1 MPRTRPPYPPE
12 FRQEAVRLLRSG
24 ARSTKQLADEL
35 GCSPQTLSNW
45 VRQDQADRG
54 ERQDVLSSEERQRL
68 RELERENK
76 VLRQEREILKRAGGF
91 LCQGDRSTVTRF
103 RFVEAEAA
111 QFPVSLL
118 CRVIG
123 VTRQGYYA
131 WKRRPPSARELAD
144 RKLCERIR
152 QIYAETE
159 EIYGAPRIHSEL
171 KLGDGIAVGKKR
183 VARLMRQLG
192 IRGAD
197 GRRGRVRTTV
207 RDPKRDSAPDLVD
220 RDFARAEPNRLWVC
234 DLKYIQTGQ
243 GFLFLAAVQDVFSRR
258 IVGWSMRD
266 DLKSELVLDALGM
279 AVTTRGGD
287 AAGVVAHSDH
297 GSQYTSLVYGAYA
310 KQSGIDLS
318 MGSIGD
324 PWDNAL
330 AESFFAS
337 LEKELL
343 RRERFQT
350 REHAR
355 LRIFWYIECFY
366 NPRRRHSSLGMLS
379 PVDYEQRHQQEAI
392 AA

>member
-1 MPRTRPPYPPE
+1 M
-12 FRQEAVRLLRSG
+12 
-24 ARSTKQLADEL
+24 
-35 GCSPQTLSNW
+35 
-45 VRQDQADRG
+45 
-54 ERQDVLSSEERQRL
+54 
-68 RELERENK
+68 
-76 VLRQEREILKRAGGF
+76 
-91 LCQGDRSTVTRF
+91 TRF

-118 CRVIG
+118 CKTVG

-131 WKRRPPSARELAD
+131 WKRRPPSRRELAD
-144 RKLCERIR
+144 RKLSERIR
-152 QIYAETE
+152 QIHLETE

-171 KLGDGIAVGKKR
+171 KLVDGIKVGKKR

-197 GRRGRVRTTV
+197 GKRGGVRTTV

-258 IVGWSMRD
+258 IIGWSMRD
-266 DLKSELVLDALGM
+266 DLKAELVLDALGM
-279 AVTTRGGD
+279 AVTARGAE

-297 GSQYTSLVYGAYA
+297 GSQYVSLAYGTYA

-324 PWDNAL
+324 PWDNAV
-330 AESFFAS
+330 AETFFAS
-337 LEKELL
+337 LTKELL
-343 RRERFQT
+343 RRERFAT
-350 REHAR
+350 REQAR

-379 PVDYEQRHQQEAI
+379 PIDYEHRHQQEAI

>member
-1 MPRTRPPYPPE
+1 M
-12 FRQEAVRLLRSG
+12 
-24 ARSTKQLADEL
+24 
-35 GCSPQTLSNW
+35 
-45 VRQDQADRG
+45 
-54 ERQDVLSSEERQRL
+54 
-68 RELERENK
+68 
-76 VLRQEREILKRAGGF
+76 
-91 LCQGDRSTVTRF
+91 TRF
-103 RFVEAEAA
+103 RFVEQEAA

-118 CRVIG
+118 CRVVG

-144 RKLCERIR
+144 RKLSERIR
-152 QIYAETE
+152 QIHLGTE

-171 KLGDGIAVGKKR
+171 KLVDGIRVGKKR

-197 GRRGRVRTTV
+197 GRRGGFKTTV

-258 IVGWSMRD
+258 IIGWSMRD

-279 AVTTRGGD
+279 AV
-287 AAGVVAHSDH
+287 AARRPEERLVAHSDH

-330 AESFFAS
+330 AETFFAS

-343 RRERFQT
+343 RRERFTT

-355 LRIFWYIECFY
+355 MRIFWYIECFY
-366 NPRRRHSSLGMLS
+366 NTRRRHSSLDYLS
-379 PVDYEQRHQQEAI
+379 PTEYEQRHQDEAI

>member
-1 MPRTRPPYPPE
+1 
-12 FRQEAVRLLRSG
+12 
-24 ARSTKQLADEL
+24 
-35 GCSPQTLSNW
+35 
-45 VRQDQADRG
+45 
-54 ERQDVLSSEERQRL
+54 
-68 RELERENK
+68 
-76 VLRQEREILKRAGGF
+76 
-91 LCQGDRSTVTRF
+91 VTRF

-118 CRVIG
+118 CRVVG

-131 WKRRPPSARELAD
+131 WKQRPPSKRELAD
-144 RKLCERIR
+144 RKLAERIR
-152 QIYAETE
+152 QIHTETE
-159 EIYGAPRIHSEL
+159 GIYGAPRIHSEL
-171 KLGDGIAVGKKR
+171 KLVDEVKVGKKR

-197 GRRGRVRTTV
+197 GKQGGPRTTI

-234 DLKYIQTGQ
+234 DLKYVQTAQ

-258 IVGWSMRD
+258 IIGWSMRD
-266 DLKSELVLDALGM
+266 DLKAELVLDALGM
-279 AVTTRGGD
+279 AVSVRGGD

-297 GSQYTSLVYGAYA
+297 GSQYVSLAYGAYA

-343 RRERFQT
+343 RRERFAT
-350 REHAR
+350 REQAR
-355 LRIFWYIECFY
+355 LRVFWYIECFY

-379 PVDYEQRHQQEAI
+379 PIEYEQRHHQEAI

>member
-1 MPRTRPPYPPE
+1 M
-12 FRQEAVRLLRSG
+12 S
-24 ARSTKQLADEL
+24 
-35 GCSPQTLSNW
+35 
-45 VRQDQADRG
+45 
-54 ERQDVLSSEERQRL
+54 
-68 RELERENK
+68 
-76 VLRQEREILKRAGGF
+76 
-91 LCQGDRSTVTRF
+91 RF
-103 RFVEAEAA
+103 RFVAEEAA

-118 CRVIG
+118 CRTVG
-123 VTRQGYYA
+123 VSRQGFYA
-131 WKRRPPSARELAD
+131 WRRRPPSERAVVDAELGV
-144 RKLCERIR
+144 RIR
-152 QIYAETE
+152 QVHEQTE
-159 EIYGAPRIHSEL
+159 GIYGAPRIHAEL
-171 KLGDGIAVGKKR
+171 QLEHGIRVGRKR

-192 IRGAD
+192 LRGAD
-197 GRRGRVRTTV
+197 GRRGGPRTTV
-207 RDPKRDSAPDLVD
+207 RDPKRPSAPDLVD

-234 DLKYIQTGQ
+234 DLKYVQTGQ

-258 IVGWSMRD
+258 IIGWSMRD
-266 DLKSELVLDALGM
+266 DLKAELVLDALGM
-279 AVTTRGGD
+279 AVTARGQD

-343 RRERFQT
+343 RRERLAT
-350 REHAR
+350 REQAR
-355 LRIFWYIECFY
+355 LRVFWYIECFY

-379 PVDYEQRHQQEAI
+379 PIDYEQRHQQEAI

>member
-1 MPRTRPPYPPE
+1 
-12 FRQEAVRLLRSG
+12 
-24 ARSTKQLADEL
+24 
-35 GCSPQTLSNW
+35 
-45 VRQDQADRG
+45 
-54 ERQDVLSSEERQRL
+54 
-68 RELERENK
+68 
-76 VLRQEREILKRAGGF
+76 
-91 LCQGDRSTVTRF
+91 VTRF

-118 CRVIG
+118 CRVVG

-131 WKRRPPSARELAD
+131 WKQRPPSKRELAD
-144 RKLCERIR
+144 RKLAERIR
-152 QIYAETE
+152 QIHTE
-159 EIYGAPRIHSEL
+159 RVGIYGAPRIHSEL
-171 KLGDGIAVGKKR
+171 KLVDEVKVGKKR

-197 GRRGRVRTTV
+197 GKQGGPRTTI

-234 DLKYIQTGQ
+234 DLKYVQTAQ

-258 IVGWSMRD
+258 IIGWSMRD
-266 DLKSELVLDALGM
+266 DLKAELVLDALGM
-279 AVTTRGGD
+279 AVSVRGGD

-297 GSQYTSLVYGAYA
+297 GSQYVSLAYGAYA

-324 PWDNAL
+324 PWDNAV
-330 AESFFAS
+330 AETFFAS
-337 LEKELL
+337 LTKELL
-343 RRERFQT
+343 RRERFVT
-350 REHAR
+350 RAQAR

-379 PVDYEQRHQQEAI
+379 PIEYEQRHHQEAI

>member
-1 MPRTRPPYPPE
+1 
-12 FRQEAVRLLRSG
+12 VS
-24 ARSTKQLADEL
+24 
-35 GCSPQTLSNW
+35 
-45 VRQDQADRG
+45 
-54 ERQDVLSSEERQRL
+54 
-68 RELERENK
+68 
-76 VLRQEREILKRAGGF
+76 
-91 LCQGDRSTVTRF
+91 RF

-118 CRVIG
+118 CRVVG
-123 VTRQGYYA
+123 VTRQGFYA
-131 WKRRPPSARELAD
+131 WKRRPPSARELGD
-144 RKLCERIR
+144 RRLSERIR
-152 QIYAETE
+152 QIYTESE

-171 KLGDGIAVGKKR
+171 TLRDGIAVGKKR

-197 GRRGRVRTTV
+197 GRRGGPRTTV
-207 RDPKRDSAPDLVD
+207 RDPKRASAPDLVD
-220 RDFARAEPNRLWVC
+220 RDFAREEPNRLWVC

-266 DLKSELVLDALGM
+266 DLKADLVLDALGM
-279 AVTTRGGD
+279 AVSVRGAD

-343 RRERFQT
+343 RRERFAT
-350 REHAR
+350 REQAR
-355 LRIFWYIECFY
+355 LRVFWYIECFY

-379 PVDYEQRHQQEAI
+379 PINYEQRHQQEAI